1 MAAVCADP
9 FEDGVRET
17 SQGAIGDRRGTR
29 DESLWSHQRG
39 ASMIWVAM
47 SDTIPSCTLQ
57 QLLMVQHAKAK
68 QPELDL
74 PRAIQKAMPE
84 ATDEQ
89 KLCVAARLIALQN
102 MLRANPSLVS
112 GTLGLTNV
120 TNVNVAIFRAAARAP
135 LEKGVFVHETNF
147 EVASFN
153 AVLRE
158 ESQGL
163 GQS

>member
-1 MAAVCADP
+1 
-9 FEDGVRET
+9 
-17 SQGAIGDRRGTR
+17 
-29 DESLWSHQRG
+29 
-39 ASMIWVAM
+39 MIWAIM
-47 SDTIPSCTLQ
+47 SATVPSCTLQ

-74 PRAIQKAMPE
+74 PRAIQKAIPE

-89 KLCVAARLIALQN
+89 KLSVMARLVGLQN

-112 GTLGLTNV
+112 GTLEPSKA
-120 TNVNVAIFRAAARAP
+120 TNVNVAVFRAAARAP
-135 LEKGVFVHETNF
+135 LERGVFVHETNF
-147 EVASFN
+147 DVTSFN